1 MRKTIFILL
10 CMLGAVFGYSQN
22 TKFQLSSH
30 VLDITTGQPA
40 SGIRVKLEKQRQ
52 DKSWESIEVKTTD
65 SNGRI
70 SDFLPSVKDN
80 TGIYKVTFYTEE
92 YFKMQKIS
100 TFYPYIEVV
109 FTISDNKHYHVPITL
124 SPYGYST
131 YRGS

>member
-40 SGIRVKLEKQRQ
+40 SGIRVNLEKQRQ

-70 SDFLPSVKDN
+70 SDFLSSVKDN

>member
-1 MRKTIFILL
+1 
-10 CMLGAVFGYSQN
+10 MLGAVFGYSQN

-40 SGIRVKLEKQRQ
+40 SGIRVNLEKQRQ

-70 SDFLPSVKDN
+70 SDFLSSVKDN